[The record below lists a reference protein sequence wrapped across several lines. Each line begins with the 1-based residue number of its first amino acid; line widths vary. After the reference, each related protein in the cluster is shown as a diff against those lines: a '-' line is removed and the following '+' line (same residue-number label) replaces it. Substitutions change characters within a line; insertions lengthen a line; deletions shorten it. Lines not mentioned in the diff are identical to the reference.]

1 MNSLR
6 ENLSEI
12 EATDSVV
19 LGVSLDSIETHRR
32 FRESLNLGFC
42 LLADVTGEVSSVY
55 SGIMA
60 QFNVSKRATFII
72 DKAGYIRSIDDKVNV
87 KTHGEDVVAMLKQ
100 VLPKVAVGH
109 PAPDFIATDGEG
121 KTHQLREFRG
131 KKNVVLAFYPRD
143 FGRG

>member
-32 FRESLNLGFC
+32 FRESLDLDFC
-42 LLADVTGEVSSVY
+42 LLADAAGEVSGVY

-60 QFNVSKRATFII
+60 QFNASKRVTFII

-100 VLPKVAVGH
+100 VLPKIAVGY
-109 PAPDFIATDGEG
+109 PAPDFIATDGAG
-121 KTHQLREFRG
+121 QTHELREFRG